1 MKNGAEPKSHTSR
14 KHINLLKMT
23 NETQNPQ
30 NQTGQTIIVNQI
42 EKKSN
47 GVGTAGFVLALIA
60 VFFGWIPVLGW
71 LIWLAGLVLS
81 FVGVFKEP
89 RGLSI
94 AGLVIS
100 LIGIILLVSVFGA
113 ILGSAAFL

>member
-1 MKNGAEPKSHTSR
+1 MWSPETIKNGAEPKSHTSR
-14 KHINLLKMT
+14 KHINLLKIT

-42 EKKSN
+42 DRKSN

-71 LIWLAGLVLS
+71 
-81 FVGVFKEP
+81 
-89 RGLSI
+89 
-94 AGLVIS
+94 
-100 LIGIILLVSVFGA
+100 
-113 ILGSAAFL
+113 